1 MCSLTHRRGTNY
13 ILAGD
18 FIDGPHFLIYSRER
32 IELFLFNCIGI
43 PCIDNYSIWTAD
55 QKPLSNDT
63 FHLKLLQLR
72 TSEIISHRVSFVTFG
87 KFYRLA
93 HGPMLLC
100 SAERTIRFMYLNW
113 QLSALQIRK
122 SRVFLLP
129 CMLSRKH
136 FHQLVF
142 TSDGVGVVI
151 RTQDH

>member
-1 MCSLTHRRGTNY
+1 MGSLKQRRGTNY

-18 FIDGPHFLIYSRER
+18 FIGGPHFHSRER
-32 IELFLFNCIGI
+32 IELFLFICIGI
-43 PCIDNYSIWTAD
+43 PSIDNYSVWTAD

-63 FHLKLLQLR
+63 FHLK
-72 TSEIISHRVSFVTFG
+72 TSPTSNESEIISHRVSFVTFR